1 MDRSA
6 IVQWGRC
13 FCFILL
19 AALCSQVRAQTITLA
34 ADQWCPY
41 NCVPDTQA
49 PGFMVEIA
57 QRAFA
62 AHEITVEYQVLPWLR
77 ALYGTQVGRYS
88 AVIGATKVEAPD
100 FVFPAQEQGRAANS
114 FWVESD
120 NAWQYR
126 GLASLQ
132 EVSLGVMGGYSY
144 SEEIEAYINDENNVG
159 RITVLSGNTPLERGL
174 NMLKRKRIDVLLE
187 DANVMHHWLRLNG
200 ALDQYRRAGSVGQGE
215 NFKRLYIAF
224 SPEHDMSATYARWL
238 SEYMTEARASGELA
252 QLLAK
257 YGLTDWRS
265 GETREDNAVR

>member
-6 IVQWGRC
+6 VARWGRC
-13 FCFILL
+13 LCFMLFMV
-19 AALCSQVRAQTITLA
+19 LCSQGRAETITLA

-41 NCVPDTQA
+41 NCVPDTKA

-62 AHEITVEYQVLPWLR
+62 AHEVSVQYQVLPWLR

-114 FWVESD
+114 FWVETDS
-120 NAWQYR
+120 AWQYS
-126 GLASLQ
+126 GPASLQ
-132 EVSLGVMGGYSY
+132 GVKLGVMGGYSY
-144 SEEIEAYINDENNVG
+144 SEEVEAYINDERNDG

-187 DANVMHHWLRLNG
+187 DDNVMNHWLQLNG
-200 ALDQYRRAGSVGQGE
+200 MVGDYRRAGSVGQSE
-215 NFKRLYIAF
+215 SFKRLYIAF
-224 SPEHDMSATYARWL
+224 SPQQEMSSTYARWL
-238 SEYMTEARASGELA
+238 SDYMTSARDSGELD

-265 GETREDNAVR
+265 GEIKEDSAVR